1 LFSLEWCKQP
11 EKGLIK
17 PDIVIF
23 LDLPVDVASKRAQYG
38 DERYEKAEFQKQVA
52 KCYQQLRE
60 PDWKILDASQAIE
73 DLHSEIKA
81 LTTKAME
88 DCKEKPVEKLWQ
100 VQ

>member
-1 LFSLEWCKQP
+1 
-11 EKGLIK
+11 
-17 PDIVIF
+17 
-23 LDLPVDVASKRAQYG
+23 
-38 DERYEKAEFQKQVA
+38 
-52 KCYQQLRE
+52 
-60 PDWKILDASQAIE
+60 LDASQAIE

>member
-1 LFSLEWCKQP
+1 MMNLLKCGTTVVVDRYSFSGVAFTAAKQLFSLEWCKQP

-60 PDWKILDASQAIE
+60 PDWKVVTAINE
-73 DLHSEIKA
+73 
-81 LTTKAME
+81 
-88 DCKEKPVEKLWQ
+88 
-100 VQ
+100 